1 MQTARPVRLGAR
13 HAAGSN
19 AAIRGVRAAA
29 PRARAAAS
37 RLVVRAEKVVGID
50 LGTTNSAVRSP
61 AAASSSAQGRQRKLT
76 DARARRWRPWRAASP
91 PS

>member
-50 LGTTNSAVRSP
+50 LGTTNSAVRAP
-61 AAASSSAQGRQRKLT
+61 DAARCSAQGSQRKLT
-76 DARARRWRPWRAASP
+76 DARAHRWRPWRAASP